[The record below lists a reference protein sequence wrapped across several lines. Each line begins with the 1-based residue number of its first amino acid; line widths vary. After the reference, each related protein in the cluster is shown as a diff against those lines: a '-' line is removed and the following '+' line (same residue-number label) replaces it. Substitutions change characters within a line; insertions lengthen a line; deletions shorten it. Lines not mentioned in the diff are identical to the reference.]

1 MKNENIIDVNDNREL
16 LIWHAKVVL
25 NSRLTGV
32 EISKETGV
40 NAQQVCLYRNGKRNI
55 EGAYLNNLMK
65 LSRLYQTHDLFET
78 IRRME
83 GMNNNG

>member
-1 MKNENIIDVNDNREL
+1 MKNDKYIDVNDKREL

-55 EGAYLNNLMK
+55 ERAYLNNLLK
-65 LSRLYQTHDLFET
+65 FDRLYQTHDLFGI
-78 IRRME
+78 IRAME
-83 GMNNNG
+83 ERNGK

>member
-1 MKNENIIDVNDNREL
+1 MKNNKKTDVDVEREL

-32 EISKETGV
+32 EISRETGV

-55 EGAYLNNLMK
+55 ERAYFNNLLK
-65 LSRLYQTHDLFET
+65 FERLYQTHDLFGVF
-78 IRRME
+78 RKME
-83 GMNNNG
+83 ERNGI